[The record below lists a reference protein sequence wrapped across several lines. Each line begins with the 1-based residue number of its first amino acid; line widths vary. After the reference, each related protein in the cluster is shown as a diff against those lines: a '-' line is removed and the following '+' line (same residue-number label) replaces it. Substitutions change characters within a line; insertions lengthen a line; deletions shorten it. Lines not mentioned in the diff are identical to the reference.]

1 MIKFANPLLAID
13 FFPGSATHINLWHR
27 GAGGGSGKGRG
38 GFDTLRVKTTEI
50 LKTTILVLKALTNRL
65 YTLKTTTNTR
75 SIAIALTLI
84 FLCFQSPS
92 RPPVRYAQQFTIA
105 CLTRLRSSRGEAQS
119 GVAPFEIVSTRD
131 GCSYSPFKRLQVL

>member
-1 MIKFANPLLAID
+1 MSGLFS
-13 FFPGSATHINLWHR
+13 FPRL
-27 GAGGGSGKGRG
+27 
-38 GFDTLRVKTTEI
+38 FDTLRVKTTEI

-105 CLTRLRSSRGEAQS
+105 CLTRLRSSRGELNQELHLLRLFQHEM
-119 GVAPFEIVSTRD
+119 VVLTRLLK
-131 GCSYSPFKRLQVL
+131 GNKYYNTKPS